1 METIATSPFYFIYIF
16 QYHSFIK
23 EIFQSCHIQ
32 TLPLK
37 KFMNVGASLR
47 DSLLGFPKN
56 RGKYAFALG

>member
-1 METIATSPFYFIYIF
+1 MCVCVCVCVF

-23 EIFQSCHIQ
+23 EFFQSCHIQ

-37 KFMNVGASLR
+37 KSMTMGASPR
-47 DSLLGFPKN
+47 EKLLGFPKN